1 MAVSAMCITG
11 VSPVSE
17 GKGDRHRFL
26 NDENGA
32 SPLSSNIRQIDHV
45 AIRVR
50 AEDRDPSILELMLL
64 TNYDFD
70 EAFYVE
76 GLNSIT
82 NVTRHGADAAIVVTS
97 GISPY
102 VDDASS
108 GPTEKFVRNY
118 GPRTHHVAFWTERI
132 EETFEALKKLGQEF
146 LIELVGSPQ
155 EGLKQTFTQPS
166 SHTLLVHEYIYRY
179 GDFDGFFT
187 QSNVTALT
195 KATEKQ

>member
-1 MAVSAMCITG
+1 M
-11 VSPVSE
+11 
-17 GKGDRHRFL
+17 
-26 NDENGA
+26 
-32 SPLSSNIRQIDHV
+32 RQIDHI

-50 AEDRDPSILELMLL
+50 AQDRAPAILDLMRL
-64 TNYDFD
+64 TSYDFD

-76 GLNSIT
+76 ALNSIT

-102 VDDASS
+102 VEDDAS

-132 EETFEALKKLGQEF
+132 EETFEALKAAGQEF
-146 LIELVGSPQ
+146 LVELVGSPA

-166 SHTLLVHEYIYRY
+166 PHTMLVHEYIYRY
-179 GDFDGFFT
+179 GGFDGFFT
-187 QSNVTALT
+187 KSNVTALT
-195 KATEKQ
+195 RATEKQ